1 MFITRFVGRRF
12 LAAASAR
19 SESTTAAAAA
29 STIRTAKNPLEEF
42 FEFDRS
48 QDEDKP
54 VVYGAFLFF
63 TVLISQSFSFGKLL
77 SFSVCDTLEN
87 YQM

>member
-1 MFITRFVGRRF
+1 MFLTRFVGRRF

-29 STIRTAKNPLEEF
+29 STIRTPTNPLEEF

-54 VVYGAFLFF
+54 VVYG
-63 TVLISQSFSFGKLL
+63 SFSLFSATHLL
-77 SFSVCDTLEN
+77 NTSLLVGLFIECTVKK
-87 YQM
+87 